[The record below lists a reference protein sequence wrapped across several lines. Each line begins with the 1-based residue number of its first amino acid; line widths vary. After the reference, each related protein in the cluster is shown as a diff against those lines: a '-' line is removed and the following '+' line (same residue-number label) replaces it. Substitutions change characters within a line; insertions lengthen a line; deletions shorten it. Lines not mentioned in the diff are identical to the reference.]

1 MQIIRKNFTLK
12 LLSLTLAIVGWA
24 YIRFANNPVIAAHFN
39 QELTVPITAVNV
51 PIGYAARYTES
62 TATITI
68 AWKRG
73 APPVSAQNVKAVL
86 DLAGRGAGVYNV
98 PVELVAPD
106 VAIQS
111 LSPASVTLTL
121 ERIGQRIIPVVVNY
135 IGDRQPGIVVSHD
148 LLTPETVSVNGTSGP
163 LSQVVE
169 VRADVPMPASPKT
182 FDEMV
187 RPIPVDAS
195 GHEVEGLQIAPDL
208 VRVHIDFVAAQSAT

>member
-1 MQIIRKNFTLK
+1 MQIVRKNFTLK
-12 LLSLTLAIVGWA
+12 LLSLALAILGWA
-24 YIRFANNPVIAAHFN
+24 YIRFANNPAIAAHFN

-62 TATITI
+62 TATITF

-73 APPVSAQNVKAVL
+73 APSVSPQNVKAVL

-106 VAIQS
+106 VAVQS

-121 ERIGQRIIPVVVNY
+121 ERIGQRLVPVVVNY
-135 IGDRQPGIVVSHD
+135 VGSREPGIVVSED

-169 VRADVPMPASPKT
+169 VRADVPMPSSPRT

-195 GHEVEGLQIAPDL
+195 GREVEGLQIAPDL
-208 VRVHIDFVAAQSAT
+208 VRVHVDFVSAQSAT